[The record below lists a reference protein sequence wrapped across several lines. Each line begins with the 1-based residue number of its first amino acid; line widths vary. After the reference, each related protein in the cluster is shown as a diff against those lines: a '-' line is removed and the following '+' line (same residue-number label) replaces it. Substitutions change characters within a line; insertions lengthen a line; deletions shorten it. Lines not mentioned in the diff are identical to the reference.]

1 MRVAALVA
9 LAGCSFSPGRLAA
22 RDDAGPPE
30 IDAPSGD
37 DDAMIDASVTSPDAL
52 DAQIITSSERRIRL
66 TFANGT
72 RASNLDG
79 FAVLVKLDSTKINYS
94 AVATNAVDLRF
105 FDSDDTTALPYEI
118 EKWDPTGTSFV
129 WVRVPRI
136 DGSSTTDHIWLH
148 YGDPAATADAQNPT
162 AVWTDAV
169 AVYHLR
175 EDPGPGGISDIKD
188 SSSAARHGT
197 ASPALTSAHRVA
209 AVIGDGLELPGTKDG
224 ITSTAATLPVYTY
237 MFWAR
242 STTAA
247 VTASSNK
254 QPFTNGDVNGN
265 FAWEHSSA
273 AFAGAAAQRDAT
285 AWASADA
292 GTLNANT
299 WYFIAMSYTGT
310 QLCVSVDGGAQT
322 CTTHGAPL
330 APTTPMLIGIAASGS
345 SGFAGRMDEVRV
357 LSVARSAEW
366 LDAEYASQRADAGA
380 PFVTFGAPEVV
391 P

>member
-1 MRVAALVA
+1 VA

-22 RDDAGPPE
+22 RDDGGTTE
-30 IDAPSGD
+30 IDAPDGGN
-37 DDAMIDASVTSPDAL
+37 DDAMIDASVTTPDAS
-52 DAQIITSSERRIRL
+52 DAQVITSTERRIRL

-79 FAVLVKLDSTKINYS
+79 FPVLVKLDSTKIDYPS
-94 AVATNAVDLRF
+94 VGANAVDLRF

-118 EKWDPTGTSFV
+118 EKWDTNGTSFV

-136 DGSSTTDHIWLH
+136 DASSTTDHIWLH
-148 YGDPAATADAQNPT
+148 YGDPAATVDAQNPT

-197 ASPALTSAHRVA
+197 ASPALTSSHRVA
-209 AVIGDGLELPGTKDG
+209 AMIGDGLELPGTKDG
-224 ITSTAATLPVYTY
+224 ITFTAATLPVYTY
-237 MFWAR
+237 MFWVR
-242 STTAA
+242 GTTAA
-247 VTASSNK
+247 AMASNNK

-265 FAWEHSSA
+265 FAWEHSQA

-285 AWASADA
+285 AWASASA
-292 GTLNANT
+292 GTLAANT
-299 WYFIAMSYTGT
+299 WYFIAMSYTGS
-310 QLCVSVDGGAQT
+310 QLCVSRDGGTQT
-322 CTTHGAPL
+322 CTNHGAPL
-330 APTTPMLIGIAASGS
+330 APTTPMLIGIASSGS
-345 SGFAGRMDEVRV
+345 TGFAGRMDEVRV
-357 LSVARSAEW
+357 LSVARSTDWLNAEH
-366 LDAEYASQRADAGA
+366 ASQRADPGA
-380 PFVTFGAPEVV
+380 PFVTFGSAEVV